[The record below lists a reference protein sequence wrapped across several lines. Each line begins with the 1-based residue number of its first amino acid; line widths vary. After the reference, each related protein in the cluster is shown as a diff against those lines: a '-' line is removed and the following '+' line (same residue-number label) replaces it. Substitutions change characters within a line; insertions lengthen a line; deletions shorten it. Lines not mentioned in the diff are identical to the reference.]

1 MIRTNRF
8 LLAAALVTLLAATG
22 CTTLSG
28 PTPGEM
34 PPAVPQPPLVPAGN
48 NGSIYHPGANM
59 SLFGDVRAR
68 NIGDTLTVIL
78 QERTQASKSASTA
91 FAKDSEFDSGIPLF
105 GGQVP
110 TVNGDPILQNSYE
123 TEQAFDGSG
132 SSSQSNSLT
141 GDITVTVLEVYANG
155 NLLVRGEKWIE
166 LNQGK
171 EYVQVSGI
179 VRQFD
184 ITPANTVVSGQLADA
199 RISYSGSGDI
209 ANSNSPGALSRLLNK
224 FWPL

>member
-1 MIRTNRF
+1 MQVFRSSLLPVGLSALA
-8 LLAAALVTLLAATG
+8 LLAGCATI
-22 CTTLSG
+22 SG
-28 PTPGEM
+28 PEPGTM
-34 PPAVPQPPLVPAGN
+34 PPAVPQPPLLPAGN
-48 NGSIYHPGANM
+48 NGSIYHPSASM

-68 NIGDTLTVIL
+68 NIGDTLTVVL
-78 QERTQASKSASTA
+78 QERTQASKSASTE
-91 FAKDSEFDSGIPLF
+91 FAKDSDFDSGIPLF
-105 GGQVP
+105 AGSPP
-110 TVNGDPILQNSYE
+110 TFNGDPILQNSFE
-123 TEQAFDGSG
+123 NAQSFDGSG

-184 ITPANTVVSGQLADA
+184 ITPANTVVSSQLADA

-209 ANSNSPGALSRLLNK
+209 ANSNSPGVISKFLNK